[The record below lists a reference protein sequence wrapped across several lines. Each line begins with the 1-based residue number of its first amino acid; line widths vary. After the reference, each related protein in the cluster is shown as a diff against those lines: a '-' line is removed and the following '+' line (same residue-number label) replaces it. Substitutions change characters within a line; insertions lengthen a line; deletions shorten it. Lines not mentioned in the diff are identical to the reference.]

1 MLLNLK
7 ISNLA
12 VIKNLEIKFYE
23 GLNVF
28 TGETGSGKS
37 VILKAIDF
45 VLGARCN
52 KDMIRFGENKA
63 CVEATFKK
71 LSVQILGFLKNE
83 LKIQN
88 FKDEL
93 FITRTIF
100 KDGKTIAAV
109 NGVNVNVASL
119 KNLGSRLIYLNEQG
133 RAQNLVN
140 SDNSLKIV
148 DDFAQI
154 NNLVLKYRESFLR
167 LKNILKKLKQINL
180 KIEEKNNT
188 FTILSERIAEIE
200 KLNVQTDEDVH
211 IFEKLK
217 LIKNSEFVFKN
228 LNFVKILLSG
238 NENSEGI
245 INNFEKIV
253 RNLEQISNYKGEIKI
268 ILTKFQNLF
277 FELKELIFD
286 LSDVKNS
293 FTFQSSEL
301 EFLENRLSEIS
312 KIKRKY
318 GPKLLDVKN
327 NLEKFKLELNKIKN
341 YSTQKEELLNL
352 KNQELTKF
360 EKLLLTISKKRKE
373 TAYKISNKILNEL
386 KFLEMK
392 DVDFKIELKK
402 HAANLNGL
410 EEANFLISANLGEPL
425 KPIYKVASGGEL
437 SRIMLA
443 IVSVIF
449 SEFKPLTLIFDE
461 IDSGVS
467 GVTASKIGVKLNQL
481 AKSAQVICITH
492 LAQIAAVA
500 DENFKI
506 VKKNVAGRVVTEV
519 VHLSLNEK
527 IKEIARIVGGSQVN
541 DLTLKL
547 AENMVKKRLGVC

>member
-1 MLLNLK
+1 M
-7 ISNLA
+7 
-12 VIKNLEIKFYE
+12 
-23 GLNVF
+23 
-28 TGETGSGKS
+28 
-37 VILKAIDF
+37 
-45 VLGARCN
+45 
-52 KDMIRFGENKA
+52 
-63 CVEATFKK
+63 
-71 LSVQILGFLKNE
+71 
-83 LKIQN
+83 
-88 FKDEL
+88 
-93 FITRTIF
+93 
-100 KDGKTIAAV
+100 
-109 NGVNVNVASL
+109 
-119 KNLGSRLIYLNEQG
+119 
-133 RAQNLVN
+133 
-140 SDNSLKIV
+140 
-148 DDFAQI
+148 
-154 NNLVLKYRESFLR
+154 
-167 LKNILKKLKQINL
+167 
-180 KIEEKNNT
+180 
-188 FTILSERIAEIE
+188 
-200 KLNVQTDEDVH
+200 
-211 IFEKLK
+211 
-217 LIKNSEFVFKN
+217 
-228 LNFVKILLSG
+228 
-238 NENSEGI
+238 
-245 INNFEKIV
+245 
-253 RNLEQISNYKGEIKI
+253 
-268 ILTKFQNLF
+268 
-277 FELKELIFD
+277 
-286 LSDVKNS
+286 KNS

>member
-228 LNFVKILLSG
+228 LNFW
-238 NENSEGI
+238 
-245 INNFEKIV
+245 
-253 RNLEQISNYKGEIKI
+253 
-268 ILTKFQNLF
+268 
-277 FELKELIFD
+277 
-286 LSDVKNS
+286 
-293 FTFQSSEL
+293 
-301 EFLENRLSEIS
+301 
-312 KIKRKY
+312 
-318 GPKLLDVKN
+318 
-327 NLEKFKLELNKIKN
+327 
-341 YSTQKEELLNL
+341 
-352 KNQELTKF
+352 
-360 EKLLLTISKKRKE
+360 
-373 TAYKISNKILNEL
+373 
-386 KFLEMK
+386 
-392 DVDFKIELKK
+392 
-402 HAANLNGL
+402 
-410 EEANFLISANLGEPL
+410 
-425 KPIYKVASGGEL
+425 
-437 SRIMLA
+437 
-443 IVSVIF
+443 
-449 SEFKPLTLIFDE
+449 
-461 IDSGVS
+461 
-467 GVTASKIGVKLNQL
+467 
-481 AKSAQVICITH
+481 
-492 LAQIAAVA
+492 
-500 DENFKI
+500 
-506 VKKNVAGRVVTEV
+506 
-519 VHLSLNEK
+519 
-527 IKEIARIVGGSQVN
+527 
-541 DLTLKL
+541 
-547 AENMVKKRLGVC
+547 